1 MGRLFTEKIL
11 SQQNKS
17 VMVMQA
23 AGRVGRR
30 ADGKEYGTVID
41 FVDSFG
47 LYLGWYK
54 RRNNI
59 YRKKLGYE
67 VN

>member
-1 MGRLFTEKIL
+1 M
-11 SQQNKS
+11 S
-17 VMVMQA
+17 
-23 AGRVGRR
+23 RVSRK